1 MKIVQKIFS
10 HGLLIAFFVAVFF
23 VYLYRGELF
32 PQWFDKQAQTEVT
45 PSQSAA
51 QQSAVVSAEEP
62 PPAQASSTDDDEG
75 QAAALVSTEQV
86 VEAVEQPSVTQPLSV
101 DGPAAAAAAA
111 QTEAMNDV
119 PAGGEQPAE
128 SAAQA
133 ADAATAAQYRPVGPE
148 EASRQTY
155 NPLVPRTDD
164 ADAAQY
170 RPVEADEASR
180 EAYHPVAEVPAS
192 VITAPEYRPL
202 AAEKAAPADATAASA
217 KPAAVP
223 ADSGVASE
231 SDFQSQL
238 EQARQHYWRRDMPAA
253 EQAYRRLTESHP
265 EQAEVWGELGNL
277 YFSQREMVQ
286 ATDAYYR
293 AIELLIEQG
302 DAERARQLLGAMYQL
317 DAEKAKELETQLRQA
332 GS

>member
-32 PQWFDKQAQTEVT
+32 PQWFDKQAQTQVT
-45 PSQSAA
+45 PPQSAA
-51 QQSAVVSAEEP
+51 QQSPVVSAEEP
-62 PPAQASSTDDDEG
+62 QPAQASSADDDEG
-75 QAAALVSTEQV
+75 QPAALVSTEQV

-101 DGPAAAAAAA
+101 DESAAAA
-111 QTEAMNDV
+111 QTEAMTDV

-128 SAAQA
+128 PAAQA
-133 ADAATAAQYRPVGPE
+133 ADADAAAAAQYRPVEPE

-155 NPLVPRTDD
+155 NPVVPRTDD

-170 RPVEADEASR
+170 RPVEADEVSR
-180 EAYHPVAEVPAS
+180 EAYNPVAEVPAS

-202 AAEKAAPADATAASA
+202 AAEKAAPADATPAPA

-223 ADSGVASE
+223 ADSGAASE
-231 SDFQSQL
+231 LDFQSQL
-238 EQARQHYWRRDMPAA
+238 EQARQHYWGGDMHAA

-265 EQAEVWGELGNL
+265 ERAEVWGELGNL
-277 YFSQREMVQ
+277 FFSQREMVQ

-293 AIELLIEQG
+293 AIDLLIEQG
-302 DAERARQLLGAMYQL
+302 DAERARQLLGTMYQL
-317 DAEKAKELETQLRQA
+317 DANKADELDAQLRQA
-332 GS
+332 GM